1 MNALGPLRLF
11 TFLEGLSY
19 LVLLC
24 IAMPLKYGFGL
35 PIAVKLA
42 GGLHGVLFLGFVMNL
57 YQAQSELRWPKRRG
71 LGLLVASLVPGS
83 LVWMDRELRR
93 LAQDQHVA

>member
-1 MNALGPLRLF
+1 MSALALLRLF
-11 TFLEGLSY
+11 TFLEGISY

-57 YQAQSELRWPKRRG
+57 YQVQAELRWPKRRG
-71 LGLLVASLVPGS
+71 LTLLLVSLVPGS
-83 LVWMDRELRR
+83 LVWLDRELRR
-93 LAQDQHVA
+93 LAPNQDVA

>member
-57 YQAQSELRWPKRRG
+57 YQAQSELRWPKRRS

>member
-1 MNALGPLRLF
+1 MNTVTLLRLF

-19 LVLLC
+19 LMLTCV
-24 IAMPLKYGFGL
+24 AMPLKYGLGL

-42 GGLHGVLFLGFVMNL
+42 GGLHGVLFLGFAMNL
-57 YQAQSELRWPKRRG
+57 YQTQAELSWPKRRS
-71 LGLLVASLVPGS
+71 LVLLAASLVPGS

-93 LAQDQHVA
+93 MSRHRDVA